1 MLSVCRT
8 IHLLRKRGPQTSTDN
23 TIGKSSLN
31 VMWNADMRS
40 GQVPYVQCVRKIAP
54 KPMVPDASVYRS
66 NVGVVNHGWA
76 SIKLRPLNCSMKID
90 HACKSRRLSLLR
102 VILWLGFVTFLV
114 KSVRRRKKQRQW
126 RTTWQQKFNSP
137 SRDRSSLRVTFLERD
152 KCNSLPRTLDNLS
165 AGSRASIATESSSK
179 PMKVMTMRADA
190 VFSCF
195 IGTPI
200 WSQKL
205 KEAVEVRLARVSFGW
220 TKE

>member
-54 KPMVPDASVYRS
+54 KPMVPDASVYRC

-90 HACKSRRLSLLR
+90 HACKSRQLLIKGDPM
-102 VILWLGFVTFLV
+102 VGFCNIFGQVG
-114 KSVRRRKKQRQW
+114 VRTARK
-126 RTTWQQKFNSP
+126 N
-137 SRDRSSLRVTFLERD
+137 
-152 KCNSLPRTLDNLS
+152 NL
-165 AGSRASIATESSSK
+165 ATE
-179 PMKVMTMRADA
+179 D
-190 VFSCF
+190 
-195 IGTPI
+195 
-200 WSQKL
+200 
-205 KEAVEVRLARVSFGW
+205 
-220 TKE
+220 